1 MKLRFFSDS
10 CTSPSVQLEEFFY
23 IISLDYMTT
32 TQTSETNISSLPI
45 IVATLRTIAQTSE
58 AEARRDSI
66 IANIDALLLG
76 NPSNSLLRKLR

>member
-1 MKLRFFSDS
+1 
-10 CTSPSVQLEEFFY
+10 
-23 IISLDYMTT
+23 MTT

-66 IANIDALLLG
+66 IANIDALLSG